1 MQRFTNRG
9 TSSGG
14 RSLPAHPR
22 ARALL
27 MRLTMPLASLLV
39 ASIPIAAQWLHYPTA
54 GVPQKPDGSPDLN
67 APTPRTAD
75 GKPDLSGLWAPEKT
89 RPCPPGGCLDMEVG
103 EEFFNIGWTLKD
115 GLPYQPWAKALVEAR
130 KAQNGKDDPVSR
142 CMPMGVIKLHTTPQL
157 RKMIQIPGLV
167 IILNEQD
174 ANYRQIFTDGRP
186 LPVDPDPSWNGYSV
200 GKWDGDTLVVQ
211 SIGFRDDMWLD
222 RWGSPMTSAAKITEK
237 FHRVSYGRLELEVT
251 VDDPKAYTRPWTIK
265 LTEFIAL
272 NTDLIDNICAE
283 NEKDMPHMVG
293 K

>member
-1 MQRFTNRG
+1 
-9 TSSGG
+9 
-14 RSLPAHPR
+14 
-22 ARALL
+22 
-27 MRLTMPLASLLV
+27 
-39 ASIPIAAQWLHYPTA
+39 
-54 GVPQKPDGSPDLN
+54 
-67 APTPRTAD
+67 
-75 GKPDLSGLWAPEKT
+75 
-89 RPCPPGGCLDMEVG
+89 
-103 EEFFNIGWTLKD
+103 
-115 GLPYQPWAKALVEAR
+115 
-130 KAQNGKDDPVSR
+130 
-142 CMPMGVIKLHTTPQL
+142 
-157 RKMIQIPGLV
+157 MIQIPGLI

-237 FHRVSYGRLELEVT
+237 FHRVNYGRLELEVT
-251 VDDPKAYTRPWTIK
+251 VDDPKAYTKPWTIK
-265 LTEFIAL
+265 LTEFIEL

>member
-1 MQRFTNRG
+1 MQRFTSRG

-14 RSLPAHPR
+14 RSLPARRR

-251 VDDPKAYTRPWTIK
+251 VDDPKAYTRPWTIN

>member
-1 MQRFTNRG
+1 
-9 TSSGG
+9 
-14 RSLPAHPR
+14 
-22 ARALL
+22 
-27 MRLTMPLASLLV
+27 MPLVSLLI
-39 ASIPIAAQWLHYPTA
+39 ASTPIAAQWLHYPTA
-54 GVPQKPDGSPDLN
+54 GVPRKPDGSPDLN

-75 GKPDLSGLWAPEKT
+75 GKPDLSGLWVPEKT

-103 EEFFNIGWTLKD
+103 EEFFNIGWTLKG
-115 GLPYQPWAKALVEAR
+115 GLPYQPWAEALVEAR

-142 CMPMGVIKLHTTPQL
+142 CMPMGIIKLHTTPQL
-157 RKMIQIPGLV
+157 RKMIQIPGLI

-237 FHRVSYGRLELEVT
+237 FHRVNYGRLELEVT
-251 VDDPKAYTRPWTIK
+251 VDDPKAYTKPWTIK
-265 LTEFIAL
+265 LTEFIEL